1 MANLCKQCGTA
12 MSLAS
17 TFCRICGTLT
27 GVDGAEATVIVRV
40 PQPDRESPWAKTG
53 ARYQAPVSAH
63 GQMQR
68 THSDRFTPSEV
79 DVVHN
84 RQTGAAAGC
93 QSPASVIDFV
103 PERRPVNHDGNSGS
117 GETRIIGKSLG
128 GFPTKGW
135 LVALSG
141 PKAGESW
148 VIRAGKNL
156 IGRNPGLAVTLTE
169 DAVSGIHATLWIDND
184 GGVTLVDRD
193 SSNGTF
199 VNGEQIFSPVRLS
212 HGDLVRV
219 GETTHLQW
227 VQFQPM
233 VLPPTVR
240 LPPGS

>member
-1 MANLCKQCGTA
+1 MANQCKQCGTA
-12 MSLAS
+12 LSLAS
-17 TFCRICGTLT
+17 TFCRTCGTLT

-53 ARYQAPVSAH
+53 ARYQAPVNVH
-63 GQMQR
+63 GQVQR
-68 THSDRFTPSEV
+68 THSSHSTPSEV
-79 DVVHN
+79 ELMHS
-84 RQTGAAAGC
+84 RQTGVAAGC

-103 PERRPVNHDGNSGS
+103 PERRPEGHDGDSDS

-128 GFPTKGW
+128 GFATKGW

-169 DAVSGIHATLWIDND
+169 DAVSGMHATLWIDND

-212 HGDLVRV
+212 PGDLVRV
-219 GETTHLQW
+219 GESTNLQW

-233 VLPPTVR
+233 VLPPAVR